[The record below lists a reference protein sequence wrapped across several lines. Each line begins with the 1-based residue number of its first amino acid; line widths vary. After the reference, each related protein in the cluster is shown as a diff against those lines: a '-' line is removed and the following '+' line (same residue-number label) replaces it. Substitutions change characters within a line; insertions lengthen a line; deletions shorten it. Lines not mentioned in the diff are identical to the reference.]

1 MAIPSHQ
8 DKTLGVGCPRLQ
20 AGVGADSGDT
30 EWGHGLG
37 SSGGS
42 RRPSMGEARPHQQ
55 VPVPL
60 SHCPSSRSVAG
71 GAQAGVRGEGEAGGG
86 GGARS
91 GTARAQ
97 ECPASR
103 SPAATRLMAPAQS
116 QEQPHSPGSGNA
128 SRLASPGPLPC
139 LLPGTLRDFLSLAK
153 PGPILPLSCNPSSP
167 DNEETPPG
175 LSPLPS
181 PYHHLLSPRDLS
193 HLLLPPAHPQPSAL
207 HHWGPP
213 CPGLSPA

>member
-1 MAIPSHQ
+1 
-8 DKTLGVGCPRLQ
+8 
-20 AGVGADSGDT
+20 
-30 EWGHGLG
+30 
-37 SSGGS
+37 
-42 RRPSMGEARPHQQ
+42 MGEARPHQQ

-167 DNEETPPG
+167 DNEETPQGYPH
-175 LSPLPS
+175 SPALTTISSLPETS
-181 PYHHLLSPRDLS
+181 VIFCY
-193 HLLLPPAHPQPSAL
+193 LLPILNPQPFTTGGHPVQA
-207 HHWGPP
+207 
-213 CPGLSPA
+213 